1 MAADLAASTGL
12 PFTVAPNRFA
22 ALAAHDAVVF
32 AHGACKTLAAAL
44 AKIAED
50 VRWLASGPR
59 SGLGEISIPENEPGS
74 SIMPGKINPTQS
86 ESLLMICA
94 QVFGNDVAINFGGAR
109 GNFELN
115 VYKPLIA
122 SNALDSVRLLADGM
136 RHFEEHCAR
145 GIEARRS
152 GSPNCWTVR

>member
-1 MAADLAASTGL
+1 
-12 PFTVAPNRFA
+12 
-22 ALAAHDAVVF
+22 
-32 AHGACKTLAAAL
+32 
-44 AKIAED
+44 
-50 VRWLASGPR
+50 
-59 SGLGEISIPENEPGS
+59 
-74 SIMPGKINPTQS
+74 MPGKINPTQS

-122 SNALDSVRLLADGM
+122 SNALASVRLLADGM

-145 GIEARRS
+145 GIEARPERIAELLGRS
-152 GSPNCWTVR
+152 LMLVTALAPHIGYDRAAAIAHKAHHDGTTLREAALALGHVTGDEFDRWVDPVSMTRPDPG